1 MECISDVKVQAVL
14 FVNVLQACPLVF
26 LLLLLLSIKESVLSV
41 SLVASSFLVWQL
53 FLFRPLVL
61 FLFSR
66 LIGSFEVSFVSSHN
80 NL

>member
-14 FVNVLQACPLVF
+14 FVNVLQVYPLVF

-53 FLFRPLVL
+53 FLFPPLVFL
-61 FLFSR
+61 LFSR